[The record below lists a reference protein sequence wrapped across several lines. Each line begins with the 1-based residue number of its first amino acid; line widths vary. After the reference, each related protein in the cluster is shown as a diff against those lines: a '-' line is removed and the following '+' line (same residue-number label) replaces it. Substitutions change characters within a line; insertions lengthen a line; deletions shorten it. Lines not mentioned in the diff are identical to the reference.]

1 MKIGCSTTASGV
13 AGTLTA
19 SGAPAIIIGVG
30 AAVGFA
36 VALIV
41 GGGIY
46 AYHLMNN
53 NNQMHIEGQSR
64 GIEPKARGNEPKRL
78 AFYHYVISSL
88 LTFVLCYGLCHVI
101 FN

>member
-1 MKIGCSTTASGV
+1 MKIGCSTTVSGV
-13 AGTLTA
+13 AGTLAA
-19 SGAPAIIIGVG
+19 SGAPAIII
-30 AAVGFA
+30 AVGFA

-46 AYHLMNN
+46 AYHLTNN
-53 NNQMHIEGQSR
+53 NNQIRIEGQSR

-78 AFYHYVISSL
+78 AIYHYLISSL
-88 LTFVLCYGLCHVI
+88 LAFALCYGLCHVI